1 MNKKLWEPS
10 KTLKLNSNLL
20 KFEKFISNRFK
31 KKFNGNYEKIHNWTI
46 RNPQSFWD
54 SVWDYSKVKGNKGI
68 NNTKK
73 FSKFY
78 KNTFL
83 NNSKLNFTENLL
95 SKNNKDKAITFISE
109 NGFRETK
116 NWKELNINVKKVST
130 FLRTL
135 NIKSKDRVVA
145 YMPNISETVEAF
157 LGTVAIGSIWSSC
170 SPDFG
175 INGVVERFSQI
186 KPKVLFVTNEYFYN
200 GKRINVLERI
210 PEIIKR
216 IPTIKHIVISNYPG
230 QLKIKRLPR
239 FKSIK
244 THNWK
249 DVTKQKNTELVF
261 NKFDFEHELAILY
274 SSGTTGKPKCI
285 CHKTGGV
292 LLQHLKEHQLHCNIK
307 ENDNVFYFTT
317 CGWMMWNWLISA
329 LASKASIVLF
339 DGSPMYKKEDLLLKI
354 ANKEKIT
361 LFGISAKY
369 IDALRKTA
377 KNYKKS
383 YKLSKLRTICSTG
396 SPLSEDGFNY
406 VYKNIKK
413 DVHLAS
419 ISGGTDIVS
428 CFVLGNLYQ
437 PVYSGE
443 IQNKALGMDV
453 RVFNEKGQSILNKK
467 GELVCVNPFPSM
479 PLKFWNDKNN
489 KKFENAYFNKFKN
502 IWYHGDYAKITNK
515 NGFIISG
522 RSDTTLNP
530 GGVRLGT
537 AEIYSEIERFIE
549 IKESLVVG
557 QSWDND
563 VRIILF
569 VILNFKFE
577 LTEDL
582 KIRMKLQIRKNASPR
597 HVPNKIIQVNDIP
610 RTKSGKIVELAVKN
624 IIEGNKIKNKEAL
637 ANPQVLTEYIN
648 IKELKY

>member
-20 KFEKFISNRFK
+20 KFEKYISNRFK
-31 KKFNGNYEKIHNWTI
+31 KKFNQNYEKIHSWTI
-46 RNPQSFWD
+46 RNPQSFWN
-54 SVWDYSKVKGNKGI
+54 SVWDYSKVKGNKGK
-68 NNTKK
+68 NNIKK
-73 FSKFY
+73 LSKFY
-78 KNTFL
+78 KNIFL
-83 NNSKLNFTENLL
+83 PNSKLNFTENLL
-95 SKNNKDKAITFISE
+95 SKNNDDKAITFVSE
-109 NGFRETK
+109 NGYRETK

-130 FLRTL
+130 FLRKL

-157 LGTVAIGSIWSSC
+157 LGTVALGSIWSSC

-175 INGVVERFSQI
+175 INGVIERFSQI

-200 GKRINVLERI
+200 GKRINILERI

-216 IPTIKHIVISNYPG
+216 IPTIKYIVISNYPG
-230 QLKIKRLPR
+230 QSKIEKLP
-239 FKSIK
+239 KYKGIK
-244 THNWK
+244 TLSWK
-249 DVTKQKNTELVF
+249 DIIKQKSTELIF

-292 LLQHLKEHQLHCNIK
+292 LLQHLKEHQLHCDIK

-377 KNYKKS
+377 KDYKKS
-383 YKLSKLRTICSTG
+383 YKLTKLRTICSTG

-453 RVFNEKGQSILNKK
+453 QVFNENGQSVLNKK

-563 VRIILF
+563 IRIILF
-569 VILNFKFE
+569 VILNLKFK

-582 KIRMKLQIRKNASPR
+582 MTRMKFQIRKNASPR

-637 ANPQVLTEYIN
+637 ANPQVLNEFIN
-648 IKELKY
+648 IKDLKY

>member
-46 RNPQSFWD
+46 KNPQSFWN
-54 SVWDYSKVKGNKGI
+54 SVWDYSKVKGNKGK
-68 NNTKK
+68 NNNKK

-95 SKNNKDKAITFISE
+95 SKNNNDKAITFISE
-109 NGFRETK
+109 NGFREIK

-130 FLRTL
+130 FLRNL

-175 INGVVERFSQI
+175 INGVIERFSQI

-210 PEIIKR
+210 PEIIKK
-216 IPTIKHIVISNYPG
+216 IPTIKHVVISNYPG
-230 QLKIKRLPR
+230 QFKIKKLP
-239 FKSIK
+239 KYKGIT

-249 DVTKQKNTELVF
+249 NIIKQKSSELVF
-261 NKFDFEHELAILY
+261 KKFDFEHELAILY

-377 KNYKKS
+377 KNFKKS
-383 YKLSKLRTICSTG
+383 YKLPKLRTICSTG

-453 RVFNEKGQSILNKK
+453 CVFNEKGQSVLNKK

-537 AEIYSEIERFIE
+537 AEIYSEIERFDE

-563 VRIILF
+563 IRIILF
-569 VILNFKFE
+569 VILNLKFE

-582 KIRMKLQIRKNASPR
+582 ITRMKLQIRKNASPR

-637 ANPQVLTEYIN
+637 ANPQALNEYIS

>member
-1 MNKKLWEPS
+1 M
-10 KTLKLNSNLL
+10 
-20 KFEKFISNRFK
+20 
-31 KKFNGNYEKIHNWTI
+31 
-46 RNPQSFWD
+46 
-54 SVWDYSKVKGNKGI
+54 
-68 NNTKK
+68 
-73 FSKFY
+73 
-78 KNTFL
+78 
-83 NNSKLNFTENLL
+83 
-95 SKNNKDKAITFISE
+95 
-109 NGFRETK
+109 
-116 NWKELNINVKKVST
+116 
-130 FLRTL
+130 
-135 NIKSKDRVVA
+135 
-145 YMPNISETVEAF
+145 
-157 LGTVAIGSIWSSC
+157 
-170 SPDFG
+170 
-175 INGVVERFSQI
+175 
-186 KPKVLFVTNEYFYN
+186 
-200 GKRINVLERI
+200 
-210 PEIIKR
+210 
-216 IPTIKHIVISNYPG
+216 
-230 QLKIKRLPR
+230 
-239 FKSIK
+239 
-244 THNWK
+244 
-249 DVTKQKNTELVF
+249 
-261 NKFDFEHELAILY
+261 Y

-292 LLQHLKEHQLHCNIK
+292 LLQHLIEHQLHCDIK

-377 KNYKKS
+377 KDYKKS
-383 YKLSKLRTICSTG
+383 YKLTKLRTICSTG

-453 RVFNEKGQSILNKK
+453 RVFNENGQSVLNKK

-557 QSWDND
+557 QTWDGP
-563 VRIILF
+563 IAA
-569 VILNFKFE
+569 
-577 LTEDL
+577 
-582 KIRMKLQIRKNASPR
+582 MM
-597 HVPNKIIQVNDIP
+597 
-610 RTKSGKIVELAVKN
+610 KSGEPVAYQTTK
-624 IIEGNKIKNKEAL
+624 EGAL
-637 ANPQVLTEYIN
+637 AWVDGITMSAKAENRDEAYELINYSFTPEVGGLTIN
-648 IKELKY
+648 EIGYNSAVIGASDHYTAETKALSQAIYPLSLIHI

>member
-46 RNPQSFWD
+46 KNPQSFWN
-54 SVWDYSKVKGNKGI
+54 SIWDYSKVKGNKGK

-95 SKNNKDKAITFISE
+95 SKNNNDKAITFISE
-109 NGFRETK
+109 NGFREIK

-130 FLRTL
+130 FLRNL

-175 INGVVERFSQI
+175 INGVIERFSQI

-210 PEIIKR
+210 PEIIKK
-216 IPTIKHIVISNYPG
+216 IPTIKHVVISNYPG
-230 QLKIKRLPR
+230 QFKIKKLP
-239 FKSIK
+239 KYKGIT

-249 DVTKQKNTELVF
+249 NIIKQKSSELVF

-377 KNYKKS
+377 KNYKKI
-383 YKLSKLRTICSTG
+383 YKLSKLKTICSTG

-453 RVFNEKGQSILNKK
+453 RVFNEKGQSVLNKK

-537 AEIYSEIERFIE
+537 AEIYSEIERFDE

-563 VRIILF
+563 IRIILF
-569 VILNFKFE
+569 VILNLKFR

-582 KIRMKLQIRKNASPR
+582 ITRMKLQIRKNASPR

-637 ANPQVLTEYIN
+637 ANPQALNEFIN

>member
-10 KTLKLNSNLL
+10 KLVKSNSNLL
-20 KFEKFISNRFK
+20 KFEKFISHRFK
-31 KKFNGNYEKIHNWTI
+31 KKFNKNFEKIHNWTI
-46 RNPQSFWD
+46 KNPQNFWN
-54 SVWDYSKVKGNKGI
+54 SIWDYSKIKGI
-68 NNTKK
+68 KGKNNNKK

-83 NNSKLNFTENLL
+83 SNSKLNFTENLL
-95 SKNNKDKAITFISE
+95 SKNNNDKAITFISE
-109 NGFRETK
+109 NGYREIK
-116 NWKELNINVKKVST
+116 NWRKLNSNVKKVST

-157 LGTVAIGSIWSSC
+157 LGTASIGSIWSSC

-175 INGVVERFSQI
+175 INGVIERFSQI
-186 KPKVLFVTNEYFYN
+186 KPKIMFVTNEYFYN

-210 PEIIKR
+210 PEIIKK

-230 QLKIKRLPR
+230 ESEIKKLPR
-239 FKSIK
+239 YKNIK
-244 THNWK
+244 THYWK
-249 DVTKQKNTELVF
+249 NIIKQKNTELIF
-261 NKFDFEHELAILY
+261 TKYDFEHELAILY

-285 CHKTGGV
+285 CHKSGGV
-292 LLQHLKEHQLHCNIK
+292 LLQHLKEHQLHCDIK

-317 CGWMMWNWLISA
+317 CGWMMWNWLISV
-329 LASKASIVLF
+329 LATKASIVLY
-339 DGSPMYKKEDLLLKI
+339 DGSPMYRKEDVLLKI
-354 ANKEKIT
+354 ANKERIT

-369 IDALRKTA
+369 IDALRKTG
-377 KNYKKS
+377 KNYKKL
-383 YKLSKLRTICSTG
+383 YQLPKLRTICSTG

-413 DVHLAS
+413 DVQLSS

-428 CFVLGNLYQ
+428 CFVLGNLYE

-443 IQNKALGMDV
+443 IQNKALGMDI
-453 RVFNEKGQSILNKK
+453 RVFNEKGRSVLNKK

-537 AEIYSEIERFIE
+537 AEIYSEIERFDE

-563 VRIILF
+563 IRIILF
-569 VILNFKFE
+569 VILNLKFK

-582 KIRMKLQIRKNASPR
+582 ITRMKLQIRKNASPR

-637 ANPQVLTEYIN
+637 ANPQALKEYIS